1 VIDLRGQP
9 RVIKIEGTT
18 ILRGLLFPNSEEETL
33 LHLAACERIELH
45 ATTQDWNLILRGI
58 MELSRRAGS
67 QPMSGQELKNLRTI
81 IPVIFS

>member
-1 VIDLRGQP
+1 MINLRGQP

-58 MELSRRAGS
+58 MELSRRSRS

>member
-1 VIDLRGQP
+1 MINLRGQP
-9 RVIKIEGTT
+9 KVIKIEGTT

>member
-9 RVIKIEGTT
+9 RVIKIGGAT

-45 ATTQDWNLILRGI
+45 ATTQDWNLILRGM

-67 QPMSGQELKNLRTI
+67 KPMSGQELKKLRTI

>member
-1 VIDLRGQP
+1 MIDLRGQP